1 VQPRLD
7 QAPAEI
13 RIWRVSGIVHANIPR
28 TVVHSPSVI
37 EHRRETLQ
45 RPPGPRER
53 HDLALNVLNLFMP
66 PQTGVTGDLAPVKCF
81 RGHCSAFAARHHRD
95 FAAEFLGE
103 FPAEGVQVLAA
114 SAIGA
119 WIVQRLATADIDYED
134 VDEYLDLLSA

>member
-37 EHRRETLQ
+37 EHRRDSLQ
-45 RPPGPRER
+45 RPPGQRER
-53 HDLALNVLNLFMP
+53 FDLALNVLNVFMP
-66 PQTGVTGDLAPVKCF
+66 PQMGVTGDLAPVKCF

-95 FAAEFLGE
+95 FAAQFLGE
-103 FPAEGVQVLAA
+103 FPAEGQAIAA
-114 SAIGA
+114 VAIGA
-119 WIVQRLATADIDYED
+119 WIVERLASVDANYED